1 MSSRNNILG
10 RIEKNKPA
18 LTALPAID
26 INVVSSYEDILVKFS
41 ATLKSIGGDVIEIN
55 SFDELK
61 NIIVEKNNSG
71 KLVVNTIHQLGDV
84 DSRLILMPKEIL
96 NEVDTAIIKG
106 EIAVAENG
114 AVWLYESQMVNRLLP
129 FICQHLIL
137 VIDKKNIVATM
148 HQAYQQI
155 DTSKEGFGVFVAGPS
170 KTADIEQ
177 SLVIG
182 AHGARSLTVYL
193 VRDKII

>member
-1 MSSRNNILG
+1 MSSRNNILS

-18 LTALPAID
+18 LTALPT
-26 INVVSSYEDILVKFS
+26 INTNMVSNYDDVFVKFS
-41 ATLKSIGGDVIEIN
+41 TTLKSIGGDVIEIN
-55 SFDELK
+55 SFDELNN
-61 NIIVEKNNSG
+61 NIPEKNNTG

-84 DSRLILMPKEIL
+84 DSQLIEMPKEIL
-96 NEVDTAIIKG
+96 NGVDTAIIKG
-106 EIAVAENG
+106 AIAVAENG
-114 AVWLYESQMVNRLLP
+114 AVWLYESQMINRLLP

-137 VIDKKNIVATM
+137 VIEKKNIVATM

-155 DTSKEGFGVFVAGPS
+155 DTGKEGFGVFIAGPS

-182 AHGARSLTVYL
+182 AHGARSLIVYL
-193 VRDKII
+193 F

>member
-1 MSSRNNILG
+1 MSSRNNILS

-18 LTALPAID
+18 LTALPV
-26 INVVSSYEDILVKFS
+26 INTNMVSSYDDVFVKFS
-41 ATLKSIGGDVIEIN
+41 TILKSIGGDVIEIN
-55 SFDELK
+55 SFDELN
-61 NIIVEKNNSG
+61 NIIAENNTG

-84 DSRLILMPKEIL
+84 DSQLIEMPKEIL
-96 NEVDTAIIKG
+96 NGVDTAIIKG
-106 EIAVAENG
+106 AIAVAENG
-114 AVWLYESQMVNRLLP
+114 AVWLYESQMINRLLP

-137 VIDKKNIVATM
+137 VIEKKNIVATM

-155 DTSKEGFGVFVAGPS
+155 DTGKEGFGVFIAGPS

-182 AHGARSLTVYL
+182 AHGARSLIVYL
-193 VRDKII
+193 F

>member
-1 MSSRNNILG
+1 MNSRNNILS
-10 RIEKNKPA
+10 RIENNKPA

-61 NIIVEKNNSG
+61 NIIAEKNNSR

-96 NEVDTAIIKG
+96 NGVDTAIIKG

-155 DTSKEGFGVFVAGPS
+155 DTGKEGFGVFIAGPS

-193 VRDKII
+193 V

>member
-1 MSSRNNILG
+1 MSSRNNILS

-18 LTALPAID
+18 LTALPTINT
-26 INVVSSYEDILVKFS
+26 NVVSSYDDVLVKFS
-41 ATLKSIGGDVIEIN
+41 STLESIGGNVIEIN
-55 SFDELK
+55 SLDGLK
-61 NIIVEKNNSG
+61 NIITEKNSSG
-71 KLVVNTIHQLGDV
+71 KLVVNTINGLGDV
-84 DSRLILMPKEIL
+84 DFHLTTMPKEIL
-96 NEVDTAIIKG
+96 NRVDTAIIKG

-114 AVWLYESQMVNRLLP
+114 AVWLYESQMINRLLP

-137 VIDKKNIVATM
+137 IIDKENIVATM

-155 DTSKEGFGVFVAGPS
+155 DTSKEGFGVFIAGPS

-182 AHGARSLTVYL
+182 AHGARSLTAYL
-193 VRDKII
+193 V

>member
-1 MSSRNNILG
+1 MSSRNNILS

-18 LTALPAID
+18 LTALPV
-26 INVVSSYEDILVKFS
+26 INTNMVSSYDDVFVKFS
-41 ATLKSIGGDVIEIN
+41 TTLKSIGGDVIEIN
-55 SFDELK
+55 SFDELN
-61 NIIVEKNNSG
+61 NIIAEKNNTG
-71 KLVVNTIHQLGDV
+71 KLVVNTIHQLGEV
-84 DSRLILMPKEIL
+84 DSQLIEMPKEIL
-96 NEVDTAIIKG
+96 NGVDTAIIKG

-114 AVWLYESQMVNRLLP
+114 AVWLYESQMINRLLP

-137 VIDKKNIVATM
+137 VIEKKNIVATM

-155 DTSKEGFGVFVAGPS
+155 DTDKEGFGVFIAGPS

-182 AHGARSLTVYL
+182 AHGARSLIVYL
-193 VRDKII
+193 F

>member
-10 RIEKNKPA
+10 WIEKNKPA
-18 LTALPAID
+18 LTALPAI
-26 INVVSSYEDILVKFS
+26 NTNMVSNYDDVLVKFS

-55 SFDELK
+55 SFDDLK
-61 NIIVEKNNSG
+61 NIIIEKNRSG
-71 KLVVNTIHQLGDV
+71 KLVVNTIHQSGDV
-84 DSRLILMPKEIL
+84 DPHLLLMPKEIL
-96 NEVDTAIIKG
+96 NGVDTVIIKG

-114 AVWLYESQMVNRLLP
+114 AVWLYESQMINRLLP

-137 VIDKKNIVATM
+137 VIEKKNIVATM

-155 DTSKEGFGVFVAGPS
+155 DTVKEGFGVFIAGPS

-182 AHGARSLTVYL
+182 AHGARSLTVYA
-193 VRDKII
+193 V

>member
-1 MSSRNNILG
+1 MSSRNNILS

-18 LTALPAID
+18 LTALPAI
-26 INVVSSYEDILVKFS
+26 NTNMVSNYDDVFVKFS
-41 ATLKSIGGDVIEIN
+41 TTLKSIGGDVIEIN
-55 SFDELK
+55 SFDELN
-61 NIIVEKNNSG
+61 NIIAAKNNTG

-84 DSRLILMPKEIL
+84 DSQLIGMPKEIL
-96 NEVDTAIIKG
+96 NGVDTAIIKG
-106 EIAVAENG
+106 AIAVAENG
-114 AVWLYESQMVNRLLP
+114 AVWLYESQMINRLLP

-137 VIDKKNIVATM
+137 VIEKKNIVATM

-155 DTSKEGFGVFVAGPS
+155 DTDKEGFGVFIAGPS

-182 AHGARSLTVYL
+182 AHGARSLVVYL
-193 VRDKII
+193 V

>member
-1 MSSRNNILG
+1 MSSRNNILS

-18 LTALPAID
+18 LTALPV
-26 INVVSSYEDILVKFS
+26 INTDTVSNYDDVFVKFS
-41 ATLKSIGGDVIEIN
+41 TTLKSIGGDVIEIN
-55 SFDELK
+55 SFDELN
-61 NIIVEKNNSG
+61 NIIAAKNNTG

-84 DSRLILMPKEIL
+84 DSQLIGMPKEIL
-96 NEVDTAIIKG
+96 NGVDTAIIKG
-106 EIAVAENG
+106 AIAVAENG
-114 AVWLYESQMVNRLLP
+114 AVWLYESQMINRLLP

-137 VIDKKNIVATM
+137 VIDKENIVATM

-155 DTSKEGFGVFVAGPS
+155 DTSKEGFGVFIAGPS

-182 AHGARSLTVYL
+182 AHGARSLTVYI
-193 VRDKII
+193 V